1 MRDADHA
8 VVESSDR
15 VHELFRAKEEWS
27 SARRGRVALFT
38 AAALVS
44 VSWWLRVRG
53 VGWLPAHAVD
63 FGVALWA
70 TLLGV
75 ALGCRLHEWRL
86 RRRLDRLVAQLQL
99 PTEDRA

>member
-1 MRDADHA
+1 MRIGGATRPA
-8 VVESSDR
+8 R
-15 VHELFRAKEEWS
+15 LAELLRIDDEWAA
-27 SARRGRVALFT
+27 ARRARIALFT
-38 AAALVS
+38 ATAFAS
-44 VSWWLRVRG
+44 VSWSLRVRP

-70 TLLGV
+70 TLLGFGV
-75 ALGCRLHEWRL
+75 GCRLHEWRL